1 MNCAAL
7 NYEIQ
12 RFAHLRRLIADYC
25 EHALG
30 LVGLALFENYVPIRW
45 WKEPR
50 IVDEL
55 VHYCSYKALTPF
67 V

>member
-7 NYEIQ
+7 NYGIQ
-12 RFAHLRRLIADYC
+12 RFARLRRLIVDYC

-30 LVGLALFENYVPIRW
+30 LVGLALFENYVPVRW
-45 WKEPR
+45 GKEPR
-50 IVDEL
+50 IADEL
-55 VHYCSYKALTPF
+55 VQYCSYKGLPPF